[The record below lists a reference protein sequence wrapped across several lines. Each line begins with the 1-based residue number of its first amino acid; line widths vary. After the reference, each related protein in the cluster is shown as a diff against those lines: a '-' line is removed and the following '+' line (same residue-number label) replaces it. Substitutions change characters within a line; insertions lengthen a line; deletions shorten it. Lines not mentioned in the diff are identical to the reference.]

1 MEKKKINRGSLFK
14 LIQLMLPYRGPF
26 LLCLLLT
33 VIVNAAEI
41 FKPYVMKIIIDD
53 FLRDGA
59 QQHGLYSVNGMGV
72 LYFLFIAAG
81 ALAAMGHTRLISRIS
96 QRILH
101 DIRCRVFT
109 HISHMSLTAF
119 DRYSS
124 GRLLTRATN
133 DTDAINEFYADVIV
147 NLFKDVMLV
156 IGISTMMLVMNW
168 KLALVGFAVVPVIAV
183 LSFSMK
189 RILKNNFKRM
199 KQIIGRINGFF
210 SENIDGMHT
219 VQAFNREE
227 EKFREFDGLN
237 RAYFKTAILQIRMHS
252 LLRPLM
258 EVINNLAIALLLVYG
273 CGGVAAHTLE
283 VGVVYAFTTYIKKFF
298 EPINDLAD
306 KYNTIQSAAV
316 SAERIFEIL
325 DDTDALEPLE
335 TNERRGGMSGK
346 IEFDHVTFSY
356 DGVHDVL
363 HDVSFVIRPGEKVA
377 FIGPTG
383 AGKTTIIN
391 LISGFYTPQHGEIRI
406 DDVPVPQWNLGEL
419 REHICVVLQE
429 VFLFSGTIA
438 DNIALSYDMTDDEI
452 EQAVEQSAATGFIA
466 RQPDGLQTQ
475 TAERGATFSA
485 GERQLLSF
493 ARAIARHP
501 AILVLDEATANI
513 DSNTEQTI
521 QQSIAQISRDRTTV
535 FIAHRLSTIRQCD
548 CIYVIQDGRVAEQG
562 NHEQLM
568 RLGGIYAEWSGRRF
582 ASESAESVN
591 A

>member
-1 MEKKKINRGSLFK
+1 MKSTQPKKLNRGSLMK
-14 LIQLMLPYRGPF
+14 LLTLMLPYRAPF
-26 LLCLLLT
+26 CICLLLT
-33 VIVNAAEI
+33 VVVNAAEI
-41 FKPYVMKIIIDD
+41 FKPYVLKIIIDD
-53 FLRDGA
+53 FLRAGKP
-59 QQHGLYSVNGMGV
+59 QHGLYSTTGMGV

-101 DIRCRVFT
+101 ELRCRVFD
-109 HISHMSLTAF
+109 HISRMSLTAF

-133 DTDAINEFYADVIV
+133 DTDAINEFYADVLV
-147 NLFKDVMLV
+147 NLFKDVALL
-156 IGISTMMLVMNW
+156 IGIAGMMLAMNW
-168 KLALVGFAVVPVIAV
+168 KLALVGFAAVPVIAA

-189 RILKNNFKRM
+189 RILKANFKRM
-199 KQIIGRINGFF
+199 KQMIGRINAFF
-210 SENIDGMHT
+210 AENIDGMHT

-227 EKFREFDGLN
+227 EKFREFDDLN
-237 RAYFKTAILQIRMHS
+237 QSYFKTAILQIRMHS

-258 EVINNLAIALLLVYG
+258 EVVNSFAIALLLVVG
-273 CGGVAAHTLE
+273 CGGVTNHWLE

-306 KYNTIQSAAV
+306 KYNTVQSAAV

-325 DDTDALEPLE
+325 DDTDALEPIDDHA
-335 TNERRGGMSGK
+335 RRGVMRGR
-346 IEFDHVTFSY
+346 IELDHVTFSY

-363 HDVSFVIRPGEKVA
+363 HDVSLTIEPGEKIA

-383 AGKTTIIN
+383 AGKSTLIH

-406 DDVPVPQWNLGEL
+406 DGVPISQWNLGEL
-419 REHICVVLQE
+419 RERICVVLQE

-438 DNIALSYDMTDDEI
+438 ENIDLASGLSEAEI
-452 EQAVEQSAATGFIA
+452 MQAVDYAAAGSFIA
-466 RQPDGLQTQ
+466 RQPDGLATQ

-493 ARAIARHP
+493 ARAIAHDP

-513 DSNTEQTI
+513 DSNTEQLI
-521 QQSIAQISRDRTTV
+521 QQSIAALSRGRTTV
-535 FIAHRLSTIRQCD
+535 FIAHRLSTIRSCD
-548 CIYVIQDGRVAEQG
+548 RIYVIRDGRIAEQG
-562 NHEQLM
+562 SHDELM
-568 RLGGIYAEWSGRRF
+568 RAGGLYADWTGRRAAD
-582 ASESAESVN
+582 ASPT
-591 A
+591 